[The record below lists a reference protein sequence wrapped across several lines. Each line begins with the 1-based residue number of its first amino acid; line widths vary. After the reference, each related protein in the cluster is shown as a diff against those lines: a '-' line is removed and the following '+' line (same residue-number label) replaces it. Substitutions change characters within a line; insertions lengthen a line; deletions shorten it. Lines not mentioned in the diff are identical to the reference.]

1 VHADTLRSIRDQGVD
16 DVSTAEQ
23 PGALARRI
31 EQLAAAASAEEAAP
45 VDLPPVDLP
54 PVDLAPVVEAL
65 RAEIGALR
73 SELTA
78 RVDAAVAE
86 VQTSAAGRAGPGG
99 PGVRSSAGPGA
110 RSSAGPAEGARSS
123 AGPAEGAGAA
133 LEARLAVLESSRDAL
148 AERLDAL
155 VRDSATTAG
164 LLQSLA
170 EPLLGLDDR
179 VRTELDHVRE
189 AFEERT
195 EQLAGVLARGLTD
208 IADEVDVAA
217 TTTRDASERVTVL
230 AEVSEVQRAEVER
243 LLQGV
248 RDEVQD
254 SGRALREELLARTT
268 QQLAALGQR
277 LDQLQGAVAA
287 GAAGV
292 QDRLGA
298 VDARAAQT
306 ADAVERALAGVEAVT
321 AASERLRDT
330 VESFRTEWPTRTWE
344 VVQGARA
351 VAEAVVLDVRAEV
364 GGHLQDVRAVLQQV
378 VGTVEDARSGLDDGT
393 DRLARAGHV
402 LVAYLEERDRLLEA
416 ERDRVLHDVL
426 DAFAAGLSARERSAL
441 AGRVSDVVARRRDAR
456 DAERYREALGA
467 PVPPTVRLPDDVL
480 GLSAASSAVP
490 EGRDGVTSPDGSEHE
505 GTPPS
510 DGEVDGSASA
520 GVAEARVGEART
532 GDVPTAD
539 VPTAEVPTSE
549 IGPPVGLAA
558 GVTGGTARP
567 PVPRPSVARGGRGG
581 AAVVPGPGRASAAAP
596 GARRGG
602 AAGRQR
608 RSAAAQTG
616 SPRPAPGRG
625 RLEAMPQAPSVD
637 VALDAAA
644 PEDRGAQDGRLPRS

>member
-1 VHADTLRSIRDQGVD
+1 
-16 DVSTAEQ
+16 VSTAEQ
-23 PGALARRI
+23 PDALARRV
-31 EQLAAAASAEEAAP
+31 EQLAAAGSVHEAAAVEPAP
-45 VDLPPVDLP
+45 VDRAPA
-54 PVDLAPVVEAL
+54 DLAPVVEAL
-65 RAEIGALR
+65 QAEIGALR

-86 VQTSAAGRAGPGG
+86 VQHAAAGRAGRG
-99 PGVRSSAGPGA
+99 SPGA
-110 RSSAGPAEGARSS
+110 TSP
-123 AGPAEGAGAA
+123 AGPAEGAGGP
-133 LEARLAVLESSRDAL
+133 LETRLSVLERSRDAL
-148 AERLDAL
+148 AERLEAL
-155 VRDSATTAG
+155 ARDGATTTRV
-164 LLQSLA
+164 LQSLTEA
-170 EPLLGLDDR
+170 LPGLDDR
-179 VRTELDHVRE
+179 VRTELGHVRE

-195 EQLAGVLARGLTD
+195 QQLAGVLARGLTD

-230 AEVSEVQRAEVER
+230 AEVTEVQRTEVER

-254 SGRALREELLARTT
+254 SGRALREDLLGRTT
-268 QQLAALGQR
+268 QQLASLGQR
-277 LDQLQGAVAA
+277 LDQLQEAVAA

-292 QDRLGA
+292 GDRLGA

-364 GGHLQDVRAVLQQV
+364 GAQLQDVRAVLERV

-393 DRLARAGHV
+393 DRLAQAGHV

-416 ERDRVLHDVL
+416 ERDRVLHDIL

-467 PVPPTVRLPDDVL
+467 PVSPTVRLPADVL
-480 GLSAASSAVP
+480 GLSAAPFAVP
-490 EGRDGVTSPDGSEHE
+490 EGQNEVTSEDGGEHG
-505 GTPPS
+505 GTRPS
-510 DGEVDGSASA
+510 AGEVGGPASTGVAAVPGGEVEPPGGEVGVPVGEVEASA
-520 GVAEARVGEART
+520 DEVGAPGGEVEAPTGQVAASVGA
-532 GDVPTAD
+532 
-539 VPTAEVPTSE
+539 
-549 IGPPVGLAA
+549 AA
-558 GVTGGTARP
+558 GATAGAVRP
-567 PVPRPSVARGGRGG
+567 PVPRPSVARAGRGG
-581 AAVVPGPGRASAAAP
+581 AAVVPGPGRASAAVP
-596 GARRGG
+596 GAARG
-602 AAGRQR
+602 AAAARQR
-608 RSAAAQTG
+608 RSPAALG
-616 SPRPAPGRG
+616 GPPRPAPGRG
-625 RLEAMPQAPSVD
+625 RLDAMPQAPSVD

-644 PEDRGAQDGRLPRS
+644 PEDRAAQDGPRPRS